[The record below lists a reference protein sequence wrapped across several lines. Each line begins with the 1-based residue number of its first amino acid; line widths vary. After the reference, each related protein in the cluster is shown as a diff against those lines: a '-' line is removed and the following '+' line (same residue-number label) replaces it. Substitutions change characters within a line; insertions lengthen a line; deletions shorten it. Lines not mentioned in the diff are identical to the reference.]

1 MCSISVG
8 IEAPRLSDAIRARFD
23 SAIHS
28 EPVVTSENFPYVF
41 GAKNQETNRLADFWS
56 AHSAQIDAVLLEHGA
71 ILFKGFHIDTAEKF
85 NGFMGGLPLALG
97 NYVDGN
103 SPRTKLS
110 STVYTSTEYP
120 AELPISLHNELS
132 YSDVWPAR
140 LYFCCVVAAI
150 TGGSTTI
157 ADSRQI
163 LADLP
168 RDIVEEYERKGVM
181 YVRNLQGGDGL
192 GVGKSWQQTFET
204 TSRADVE
211 AHCGVR
217 NIKYEWLPNDALRL
231 IQIRPG
237 LAQHPQSG
245 AKVWFNQ
252 ADQFHPSTNPPEVY
266 EALLELYEDSPFDM
280 PQYSCFG
287 DGTPIPDDMLAQ
299 VRAVMVRREI
309 AFPWEVGDLMVV
321 DNMLSAHGRSPYS
334 GARKVLVSMS
344 GY

>member
-1 MCSISVG
+1 MTP
-8 IEAPRLSDAIRARFD
+8 E
-23 SAIHS
+23 H
-28 EPVVTSENFPYVF
+28 FPYVF
-41 GAKNQETNRLADFWS
+41 NAENQGIEPLADFWS
-56 AHSAQIDAVLLEHGA
+56 AQRQQIDAALLDHGA
-71 ILFKGFHIDTAEKF
+71 ILLKGFRVDTAERF
-85 NGFMGGLPLALG
+85 DGFMGGLPLALG

-110 STVYTSTEYP
+110 SAIYTSTEYP

-132 YSDVWPAR
+132 YSDIWPAR
-140 LYFCCVVAAI
+140 LYFCCVVAAA

-157 ADSRQI
+157 ADSRLI
-163 LADLP
+163 LDDLP
-168 RDIVEEYERKGVM
+168 RDIVEPYERKGVM
-181 YVRNLQGGDGL
+181 YVRNLQGGDGP

-204 TSRADVE
+204 TSRSDVE
-211 AHCGVR
+211 SHCRAR
-217 NIKYEWLPNDALRL
+217 NIKYEWLPDDALRL
-231 IQIRPG
+231 IQIRPA
-237 LAQHPQSG
+237 LALHPQSG

-266 EALLELYEDSPFDM
+266 EALLELYEDSPLDM

-287 DGTPIPDDMLAQ
+287 DGTPIPDAMLAQ
-299 VRAVMVRREI
+299 VRAVMARREV

-321 DNMLSAHGRSPYS
+321 DNMLSAHGRSPYT